1 MLQKADIAMCSD
13 AENTVALLHMS
24 SSTKIFTI
32 YSAQYPNSIIQNDAR
47 VKLQLVC

>member
-1 MLQKADIAMCSD
+1 MLQKTDLAMCSD
-13 AENTVALLHMS
+13 AETNVTLLHMS
-24 SSTKIFTI
+24 PSIKIFTI